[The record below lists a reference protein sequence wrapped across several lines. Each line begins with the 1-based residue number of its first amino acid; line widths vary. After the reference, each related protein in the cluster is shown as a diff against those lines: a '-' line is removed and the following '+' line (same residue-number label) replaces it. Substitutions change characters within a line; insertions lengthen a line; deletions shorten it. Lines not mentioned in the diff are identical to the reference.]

1 MLKISSQSDRRY
13 DNICCY
19 CQTTI
24 LHNKTRDHIPSK
36 VLLDEPFPNNLPIAF
51 CCQQCNQGFSA
62 DEEYFACL
70 LEYIVCEAKDSNL
83 IQREKIRRILH
94 KKPHL
99 RKRIEKNISHENNI
113 FTIKLEKKS
122 INSILKKLF
131 YGHLSF
137 ELSNPYIETPSY
149 IGFDLID
156 NLTNSEFDT
165 FFASEEI
172 EIAPEIGTRAS
183 LNYFLRKNFPTSN
196 WKIVQENNYQYKVNI
211 YSEEIVVKILMRNKL
226 CLTAIW
232 NNKISD
238 NH

>member
-1 MLKISSQSDRRY
+1 MLQINPQNDERY

-19 CQTTI
+19 CQTSI
-24 LHNKTRDHIPSK
+24 LHNSTRDHIPSK
-36 VLLDEPFPNNLPIAF
+36 ILLDEPFPDNLPVVF
-51 CCQQCNQGFSA
+51 CCESCNQGFST

-70 LEYIVCEAKDSNL
+70 LEYIACEVKDSNL
-83 IQREKIRRILH
+83 IEREKISRILL

-99 RKRIEKNISHENNI
+99 RKRIEQNITQENNI
-113 FTIKLEKKS
+113 LTIKFEKES
-122 INSILKKLF
+122 INNVLKKLF

-137 ELSNPYIETPSY
+137 ELSNPYIEKPSY
-149 IGFDLID
+149 IGFELID

-183 LNYFLRKNFPTSN
+183 LNYFLINNSPTSN
-196 WKIVQENNYQYKVNI
+196 WKIVQENNYQYKVDI
-211 YSEEIVVKILMRNKL
+211 CSEEIVVKIFMRNKL

-232 NNKISD
+232 NNKISN